1 MHSCEVV
8 EVTSKNSGDATM
20 KHIGGLLRAGWL
32 RSVSKK
38 AVACIAGFAAALGG
52 AASAQAQMTGKA
64 FTILVITDL
73 STVYSDT
80 SGNGSVNAAKM
91 AISDF
96 GGSVN
101 GVPIKLIVLDNKLDV
116 GITVNKT
123 RQLIE
128 TQGVNMIT
136 DVTGSAAA
144 IEVAKL
150 AKKYKVTTTFVSP
163 GTTAL
168 TNEFCTKYAWHYAW
182 DTYALANLA
191 ATKVTKLGARRWY
204 FITADYAFGHS
215 LLEQFSRAA
224 KAAGGTVVGNDMV
237 PFPNDDFSSFL
248 LKAQAAH
255 ADAIGLLESGQ
266 DLRNA
271 VKQAG
276 EFGLMSG
283 SVRLVPGQMNLT
295 DVAALGISAWS
306 GAILAD
312 PWYWNYDDR
321 TRDWTSRYRKLY
333 GSAPGSLHAGNYS
346 AVTQVLNAV
355 KKTGSDDPDKIAAAL
370 EGTTFDDFFARN
382 ATLRKADHIV
392 VHDMYLEQVKK
403 AKEVKTPD
411 DVFTVLATVS
421 GKDAFMPASESTCKH
436 DWQ

>member
-1 MHSCEVV
+1 MAFGGGRSAARRGKRKSARWARKLAAGLAAVGLAGLAGLAG
-8 EVTSKNSGDATM
+8 GDA
-20 KHIGGLLRAGWL
+20 R
-32 RSVSKK
+32 
-38 AVACIAGFAAALGG
+38 
-52 AASAQAQMTGKA
+52 AQMSGKA

-80 SGNGSVNAAKM
+80 SGKGSVDAVKM
-91 AISDF
+91 AIADF
-96 GGSVN
+96 GGNVN
-101 GVPIKLIVLDNKLDV
+101 GVPIKMIVLDNKLDV

-191 ATKVTKLGARRWY
+191 ATKVTKLGAKRWY

-215 LLEQFSRAA
+215 LLDQFRRAA
-224 KAAGGTVVGNDMV
+224 TAAGGTVVGNDMV

-248 LKAQAAH
+248 LKAQAAK
-255 ADAIGLLESGQ
+255 ADAIGVLESGQ

-276 EFGLMSG
+276 EFGLMNG
-283 SVRLVPGQMNLT
+283 AVRIVPGQMNLT

-312 PWYWNYDDR
+312 PWYWNYDTR
-321 TRDWTSRYRKLY
+321 TRDWTARFRKAY
-333 GSAPGSLHAGNYS
+333 GFTPGSLHAGNYS
-346 AVTQVLNAV
+346 AVMQVLGTV
-355 KKTGSDDPDKIAAAL
+355 KKIGSDDPDKIAAAL
-370 EGTTFDDFFARN
+370 EGSSFDDFFSRN
-382 ATLRKADHIV
+382 ATFRKADHIV
-392 VHDMYLEQVKK
+392 VRDVYLEQVKQ
-403 AKEVKTPD
+403 ASEVKTPD

-436 DWQ
+436 DW

>member
-1 MHSCEVV
+1 METAMATKSER
-8 EVTSKNSGDATM
+8 DAAPRGKGRTRRWV
-20 KHIGGLLRAGWL
+20 KRLT
-32 RSVSKK
+32 V
-38 AVACIAGFAAALGG
+38 AAAAAGALFSGG
-52 AASAQAQMTGKA
+52 EAGAQMSGKA
-64 FTILVITDL
+64 FTILVVTDL

-80 SGNGSVNAAKM
+80 SGKGSVDAVKM

-96 GGSVN
+96 GGKVN
-101 GVPIKLIVLDNKLDV
+101 GVPIRMIVLDNKLDV

-128 TQGVNMIT
+128 TEGVNLIT

-150 AKKYKVTTTFVSP
+150 AKKYRVTTTFVSP

-191 ATKVTKLGARRWY
+191 ATRVTKLGAKRWY

-215 LLEQFSRAA
+215 LLDQFRRAA
-224 KAAGGTVVGNDMV
+224 TSAGGTVAGNDMV

-248 LKAQAAH
+248 LKAQASK
-255 ADAIGLLESGQ
+255 ADAIGVLESGQ

-276 EFGLMSG
+276 EFGLMNG
-283 SVRLVPGQMNLT
+283 AVRIVPGQMNLT

-321 TRDWTSRYRKLY
+321 TREWSARFRKTY
-333 GSAPGSLHAGNYS
+333 GFTPGSLHAGNYS
-346 AVTQVLNAV
+346 AVTQVLNTV
-355 KKTGSDDPDKIAAAL
+355 KKIGSDDPDNIAAAL
-370 EGTTFDDFFARN
+370 EDTRFDDFFSRN
-382 ATLRKADHIV
+382 ATFRRADHIV
-392 VHDMYLEQVKK
+392 VRDVYLEQVKK
-403 AKEVKTPD
+403 ASEVKTPD
-411 DVFTVLATVS
+411 DVFTVLSTVS

-436 DWQ
+436 DW

>member
-1 MHSCEVV
+1 MTLGSE
-8 EVTSKNSGDATM
+8 SR
-20 KHIGGLLRAGWL
+20 RAGWL
-32 RSVSKK
+32 RTLAKGVFVL
-38 AVACIAGFAAALGG
+38 AAGLAATLWG
-52 AASAQAQMTGKA
+52 AAPAEAQMTGKA

-80 SGNGSVNAAKM
+80 SGKGSVNAVKM
-91 AISDF
+91 AIDDF

-101 GVPIKLIVLDNKLDV
+101 GVPIKMIVLDNKLDV

-128 TQGVNMIT
+128 TQGVNLIT

-150 AKKYKVTTTFVSP
+150 AKQYKVTTTFVSP

-168 TNEFCTKYAWHYAW
+168 SNEFCSKYSWHYAW

-191 ATKVTKLGARRWY
+191 ATKVTKLGAKRWY

-224 KAAGGTVVGNDMV
+224 KAAGATVVGNDMV

-248 LKAQAAH
+248 LKAQAAK
-255 ADAIGLLESGQ
+255 ADAIGILESGQ

-276 EFGLMSG
+276 EFGLMDG

-321 TRDWTSRYRKLY
+321 TRQWAARFRKAY
-333 GSAPGSLHAGNYS
+333 GAAPGSLHAGNYS
-346 AVTQVLNAV
+346 AVTQMLNTV
-355 KKTGSDDPDKIAAAL
+355 KRIGSDDPDKIAAAL
-370 EGTTFDDFFARN
+370 EGSTFDDFFARN
-382 ATLRKADHIV
+382 ATFRKADHIV

-403 AKEVKTPD
+403 ANEVKTPD